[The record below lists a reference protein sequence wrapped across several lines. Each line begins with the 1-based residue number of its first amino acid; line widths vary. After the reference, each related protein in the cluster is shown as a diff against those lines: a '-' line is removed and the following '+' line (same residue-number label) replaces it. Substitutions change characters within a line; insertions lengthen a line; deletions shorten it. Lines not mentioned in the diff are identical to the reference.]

1 MMLAGMLASFLL
13 LPLIGRRNRQVR
25 QMLMVGVMLV
35 AATVT
40 MGGMSGCHGGHG
52 GSTSGTPV
60 TPSGTYTVSVTG
72 TSGTLTHS
80 ATYTLIVQ

>member
-1 MMLAGMLASFLL
+1 MVLAGMFASFLL
-13 LPLIGRRNRQVR
+13 LPLLGRRNRQVGR
-25 QMLMVGVMLV
+25 MLCVGLMLM

-40 MGGMSGCHGGHG
+40 MGGMSGCSGGHS
-52 GSTSGTPV
+52 GSTSGQPV
-60 TPSGTYTVSVTG
+60 TPSGTYSVIVTG